1 MAEEKRDNNEE
12 LRIGVYV
19 CHCGVN
25 VGGVVD
31 CPDVAEY
38 AGNLPDV
45 VVAKDYK
52 YMCSDPGQ
60 LMIQEDIKEHKLN
73 RFVVAACSP
82 RLHEPT
88 FR

>member
-1 MAEEKRDNNEE
+1 MLDNFAHLYKVKIMAEEIRDNNEE

-38 AGNLPDV
+38 AKTLPGV
-45 VVAKDYK
+45 VHATDYK
-52 YMCSDPGQ
+52 YMCSGN
-60 LMIQEDIKEHKLN
+60 LVFRAIYN
-73 RFVVAACSP
+73 G
-82 RLHEPT
+82 T
-88 FR
+88 FENGK